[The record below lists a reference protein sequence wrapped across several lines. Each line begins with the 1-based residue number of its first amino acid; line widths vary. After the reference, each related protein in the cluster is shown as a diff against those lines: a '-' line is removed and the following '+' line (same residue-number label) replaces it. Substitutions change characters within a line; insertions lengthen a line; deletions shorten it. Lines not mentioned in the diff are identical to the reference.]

1 MMKEKNNYKKILAIT
16 FAVVAAGTAIAY
28 VIYRLCRN
36 FFTFCD
42 AYRADEIDDA
52 DFDFDELDDEID
64 EEFLTVDEADGS
76 DEEADTE
83 AKEA

>member
-28 VIYRLCRN
+28 VIYRLSRN

-83 AKEA
+83 TKEA